1 MANNN
6 ANVVLPVIS
15 TIFCKTQFEGIHFYE
30 GAPDPVSYLKSA
42 HRHVFGVQVELQV
55 YDDDREIEFIMLKHK
70 INQWLNQRCV
80 EGVWPMAGRSCE
92 MVAKELADAI
102 ANEFGIDF
110 PKSRKFS
117 VTVDEDGENGASF
130 AGAIFR
136 SHVVSED
143 DAENEDG
150 MEEHN
155 DEVQ

>member
-42 HRHVFGVQVELQV
+42 HRHIFGVQVELQV
-55 YDDDREIEFIMLKHK
+55 YGDDREIEFIMLKHK
-70 INQWLNQRCV
+70 INQWINQRCV
-80 EGVWPMAGRSCE
+80 EGVWPMGGMSCE
-92 MVAKELADAI
+92 MVAKALADAI
-102 ANEFGIDF
+102 ANEFDIAF

-130 AGAIFR
+130 VGAIFR
-136 SHVVSED
+136 HHAASED

-150 MEEHN
+150 MEECN
-155 DEVQ
+155 DEAQ